1 MDLMQLTAVELGKKI
16 KNKEITVKEC
26 VEAALAQI
34 DAVEGQI
41 HSFVTM
47 DREGA
52 LKRAEEVQAKIDSGE
67 LTGPL
72 AGVPVAI
79 KDNMCTEGL
88 LTFSLTAVRTLS
100 GGMWFMQY
108 KFMITP
114 MLVVFPIL
122 LIMGGLVPYLAFRFG
137 RKGTVVEELQKE

>member
-88 LTFSLTAVRTLS
+88 LTTCSS
-100 GGMWFMQY
+100 
-108 KFMITP
+108 K
-114 MLVVFPIL
+114 IL
-122 LIMGGLVPYLAFRFG
+122 
-137 RKGTVVEELQKE
+137 